1 MKVAVSVQDV
11 SKCYRLGE
19 THAYTLSD
27 QIARV
32 ARRLTGHKEET
43 SVERNDFW
51 ALRDVSIDIAEGEMV
66 GIIGGN
72 GAGKSTLL
80 KILSR
85 ITQPTSGRALV
96 RGQMSSLLEVG
107 TGFHPE
113 LTGRENVFLNGT
125 ILGMRK
131 AEVAKKFDEIVA
143 FSGVEKFI
151 DTPVKRYSSGMYV
164 RLAFAVAAHMEPDVL
179 VIDEVLAVGD
189 AEFQKRCLGK
199 MNDVAKEGR
208 TVLFVSHNMQALS
221 MICSRAV
228 LMADGR
234 IVEDGTPDAVIAT
247 YLSNAAVCESLV
259 WKSDAGLGS
268 ELARLTR
275 IGVSSFSE
283 RPTSSIASSSP
294 IFVEM
299 DVEIG
304 EHHSALCIGFD
315 LLSDSLGVVLRSYD
329 TDVDPELRPKV
340 VLGSN
345 RLRCEIP
352 AGLLSQGRY
361 QIAPRIGLHNQ
372 EWIVHADPLVQFQ
385 THFGHGRS
393 PFWATLDGRNRPGVI
408 APILNW
414 QATGQ
419 DASCP
424 DVAA

>member
-1 MKVAVSVQDV
+1 MKAAVSVQNV

-19 THAYTLSD
+19 THAHTMSE

-32 ARRLTGHKEET
+32 ASRLIGRKKET
-43 SVERNDFW
+43 SVEPNDFW
-51 ALRDVSIDIAEGEMV
+51 ALRDVSMEIAKGEMV

-131 AEVAKKFDEIVA
+131 AEVARRFDEIVA

-199 MNDVAKEGR
+199 MNDVAREGR

-228 LMADGR
+228 LMSAGR
-234 IVEDGTPDAVIAT
+234 VVEDGTPDEVIAT
-247 YLSNAAVCESLV
+247 YLSKAAVCENLD
-259 WKSDAGLGS
+259 WQSDTGLGS
-268 ELARLTR
+268 EFARLTR
-275 IGVSSFSE
+275 IGVSSQSE
-283 RPTSSIASSSP
+283 RPTSSISSSSP
-294 IFVEM
+294 IYVEM
-299 DVEIG
+299 DVKVA

-315 LLSDSLGVVLRSYD
+315 LMSDNSGVVLRSYD
-329 TDVDPELRPKV
+329 TDVDPEIRPKV
-340 VLGSN
+340 VLGQN

-372 EWIVHADPLVQFQ
+372 EWIVHPEPLIQFQ

-393 PFWATLDGRNRPGVI
+393 PFWATLDGKNRPGAI
-408 APILNW
+408 APILKW
-414 QATGQ
+414 QSTGEEVVG
-419 DASCP
+419 P
-424 DVAA
+424 GVAA